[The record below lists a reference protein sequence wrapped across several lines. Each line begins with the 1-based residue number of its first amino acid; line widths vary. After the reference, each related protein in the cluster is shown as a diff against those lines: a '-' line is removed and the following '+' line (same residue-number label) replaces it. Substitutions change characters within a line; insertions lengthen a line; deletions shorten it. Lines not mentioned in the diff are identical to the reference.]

1 MTPVIACGVL
11 GATGLVGQHLIA
23 RLARH
28 PWFRVTWIAASERSA
43 GRLYRDVPWRVEAG
57 RSEEVDGLRLEM
69 PRPGRGPALIFS
81 ALDAAAAAD
90 LEPAFAEAGHT
101 VISNASAHRMRE
113 DVPLVVPE
121 INAAHLALVEAQP
134 WPGALVT
141 NPNCSTIFL
150 ALALAPLAA
159 FGIRAVTVTTLQALS
174 GAGHPGVASLDAIGN
189 VVPFIAGEEE
199 KIERETL
206 KILDAP
212 FAISA
217 QTTRV
222 PVAHGHTELISV
234 SLGARV
240 TAADVRAAWSAFR
253 GSDACRALPTAPAS
267 PLRCL
272 EADDRPQ
279 PRLDAACDDGMRVSI
294 GRLRPCG
301 VLDWRFV
308 ALGHNLE
315 RGAAGAAVLN
325 AELAVISFRD
335 ALPHARGDRLARIA
349 RAGAAAG
356 TGAG

>member
-1 MTPVIACGVL
+1 MPSIDCGVL

-23 RLARH
+23 RLSRH
-28 PWFRVTWIAASERSA
+28 PWFRVTWMAASERSA
-43 GRLYRDVPWRVEAG
+43 GRLYRDLPWRVDAERPSAI
-57 RSEEVDGLRLEM
+57 EDLRLER
-69 PRPGRGPALIFS
+69 PQPGRGPALIFS
-81 ALDAAAAAD
+81 ALDAVAATD
-90 LEPAFAEAGHT
+90 LEPAFAAAGHT

-121 INAAHLALVEAQP
+121 INAAHLALVESQP
-134 WPGALVT
+134 WAGALIT

-150 ALALAPLAA
+150 ALALAPLSV
-159 FGIRAVTVTTLQALS
+159 FGIRAVTVSTLQALS

-222 PVAHGHTELISV
+222 PVTHGHTELISV
-234 SLGARV
+234 SLDARV

-253 GSDACRALPTAPAS
+253 GSDACRALPTAPAC
-267 PLRCL
+267 PLRCVDG
-272 EADDRPQ
+272 EDRPQ
-279 PRLDAACDDGMRVSI
+279 PRLDAARDDGMRVAI

-325 AELAVISFRD
+325 AELAVISCRD

-349 RAGAAAG
+349 GAAA
-356 TGAG
+356 AG